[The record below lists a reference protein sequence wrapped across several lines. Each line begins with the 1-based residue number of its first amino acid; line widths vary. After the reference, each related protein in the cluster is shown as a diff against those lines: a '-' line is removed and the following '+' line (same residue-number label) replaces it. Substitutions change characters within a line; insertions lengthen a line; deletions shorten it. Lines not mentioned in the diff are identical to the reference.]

1 MRIAIAQPNPTVGD
15 LAGNRALVEQAAK
28 QAAEAGAELVVLPEL
43 VLTGYP
49 PMDLLTRDGF
59 VDDQLRELEALLPAS
74 ESVAIA
80 LGAVVRADG
89 SRQKQL
95 WNAGVVLA
103 GGRQVQ
109 VRPKS
114 LLPTY
119 DVFDEKRYFAPA
131 EQREIFRLPGSTT
144 PLGIAVCEDTW
155 VEQVPYDVDPVAEL
169 CAAGARIVLNP
180 SASPWHAGKAS
191 ERRAMLARLARARGV
206 AIVFANQVGGN
217 DELIFDGG
225 SCAIDANGEIRA
237 ELPLFEPGFTVV
249 DLPDRTDEAA
259 GLTIEEV
266 PHVEQL
272 ERGLV
277 LGIRDYFQKQNLPL
291 GAVIG
296 LSGGIDSAV
305 TAHLAVAALGAD
317 RVLGIAM
324 PGPYS
329 SDHSVDDAIELG
341 RLLGIEV
348 RKIDIR
354 PVYESY
360 LGVFGQLFG
369 ERDDYGLTQQN
380 IQSRIRGATLMA
392 ASNQE
397 NRLVLATGNK
407 SELSVGYCTLY
418 GDTVGGIAVLGDV
431 YKRDVYALAEYA
443 NHEHLRIPKNTIEK
457 PPSAELAPDQL
468 DTDDLPPYDILDDV
482 LMQAIEG
489 ERGREALV
497 VPPGTTGEVARNI
510 VRRLDRNEYKRR
522 QTPLVLRTS
531 PKAFGSGRRLP
542 IVHRYEG

>member
-1 MRIAIAQPNPTVGD
+1 MRIAIAQVNSIVGD
-15 LAGNRALVEQAAK
+15 LAGNRALVEEAA
-28 QAAEAGAELVVLPEL
+28 ARAVSEDADVVVLPEL

-49 PMDLLTRDGF
+49 PMDLLTREGF
-59 VDDQLRELEALLPAS
+59 VNDQLAELDALLPAS
-74 ESVAIA
+74 RDVAIV
-80 LGAVVRADG
+80 LGAVIPTGQDAA
-89 SRQKQL
+89 KQL

-103 GGRQVQ
+103 GGKRVA
-109 VRPKS
+109 VRAKT

-119 DVFDEKRYFAPA
+119 DVFDEKRYFESA
-131 EQREIFRLPGSTT
+131 ETREVVALPGCGQTFG
-144 PLGIAVCEDTW
+144 LAICEDTW
-155 VEQVPYDVDPVAEL
+155 SEVIDYRVDPIEEL
-169 CAAGARIVLNP
+169 QALGAQIVLNP
-180 SASPWHAGKAS
+180 SASPWHVGKSA
-191 ERRAMLARLARARGV
+191 ERREMFARLAKKTGTT
-206 AIVFANQVGGN
+206 IVFVNQVGGN
-217 DELIFDGG
+217 DELIFDGA
-225 SCAIDANGEIRA
+225 SCVIAPSGELLA
-237 ELPLFEPGFTVV
+237 QLPHFEAGFAVV
-249 DLPDRTDEAA
+249 DVPGDASATRPVAA
-259 GLTIEEV
+259 SD
-266 PHVEQL
+266 PSSVEQL

-305 TAHLAVAALGAD
+305 TAYLAVEAIGAE

-324 PGPYS
+324 PGPFS
-329 SDHSVDDAIELG
+329 SDHSIDDAVELG

-348 RKIDIR
+348 RTVNIS
-354 PVYESY
+354 PVYETY
-360 LGVFGQLFG
+360 RGLFGQLFG

-392 ASNQE
+392 ASNHE

-418 GDTVGGIAVLGDV
+418 GDTVGGLAVLGDV
-431 YKRDVYALAEYA
+431 YKRDVYALAVHA
-443 NHEHLRIPKNTIEK
+443 NRGGLRIPENTIEK

-482 LMQAIEG
+482 LFQAIELQ
-489 ERGREALV
+489 RGREAIE
-497 VPPGTTGEVARNI
+497 VPAGSSAEVAHGI

-542 IVHRYEG
+542 IVQRYEG